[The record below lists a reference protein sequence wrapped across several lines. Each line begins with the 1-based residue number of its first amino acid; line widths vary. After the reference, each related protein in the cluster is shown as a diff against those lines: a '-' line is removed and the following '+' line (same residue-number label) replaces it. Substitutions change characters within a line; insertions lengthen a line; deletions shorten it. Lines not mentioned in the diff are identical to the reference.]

1 MSFVWNR
8 GRQLSK
14 VKLDNE
20 KTIEYSYN
28 EVGLRTYK
36 DTEEATTV
44 YEWDESILLR
54 ETVTYKS
61 TSRKVDIWYLYDG
74 NGSVIGFMALKT
86 INLA

>member
-44 YEWDESILLR
+44 YEWDDNALIR
-54 ETVTYKS
+54 EIIKYKKQI
-61 TSRKVDIWYLYDG
+61 RR
-74 NGSVIGFMALKT
+74 
-86 INLA
+86 